1 MTGYGVRNTAAVPTP
16 RRPIRG
22 PGVVFTAIAVA
33 ATLALGVVALDASQS
48 SPPAV
53 AEFAPAALN
62 QVKNAPNSLG
72 AQGNPAASVS
82 PTPTPSATRKP
93 SPSPTPT
100 VDRLRVRDCVG
111 DPPRQIED
119 PQSPP
124 CLNYWKG
131 DNGGATAYGVTR
143 DEIRIAVP
151 HGQAFETPRD
161 DENAIA
167 DFFNTHFEFYGRK
180 IRLEQYYVKDN
191 TFAEPNP
198 TNMIADAR
206 YAYSPLKAF
215 ASLQYLDRKGAEMP
229 YYDELSRL
237 KILSV
242 QGGGM
247 LSTEEHLRA
256 HAPYEWSFT
265 TATDVMFANV
275 GQFTCAQ
282 LVGNPAKY
290 GGPYSWS
297 TSTPTRTFGV
307 LSTKTPD
314 GSEADV
320 SPLVNALRAC
330 NVKPTVVHADQAPD
344 AQTAVNPMVQLSR
357 AQVSTVICV
366 CDGGSLRQFMTAAE
380 GQGYSPEWE
389 ISSYLGDAF
398 DNTPNQAPPDQGQ
411 HMIGLSFN
419 NKYLPNTQMPWYT
432 AMRQGN
438 PNASIPTG
446 TTGYQI
452 DNFYQAL
459 LLVASGIQEAGPHLT
474 PATFQQGLQ
483 RAHFPNPG
491 VGAPPYYQSGI
502 GYASGSHAMKTDA
515 GMVWFDNAQP
525 GTENPQSTGAICW
538 VRHGERHGLDGWRRQ
553 QPAFGTGS
561 CL

>member
-1 MTGYGVRNTAAVPTP
+1 
-16 RRPIRG
+16 
-22 PGVVFTAIAVA
+22 VFTAIAVA
-33 ATLALGVVALDASQS
+33 ATLTLGVVALDASQS

-62 QVKNAPNSLG
+62 QVKNAPNQLG
-72 AQGNPAASVS
+72 AQGNPPTA
-82 PTPTPSATRKP
+82 TPTPSTTASHRATTP
-93 SPSPTPT
+93 SSSPTAAIDQPA
-100 VDRLRVRDCVG
+100 VRQCVG

-124 CLNYWKG
+124 CVNYWKG
-131 DNGGATAYGVTR
+131 DNGGATSYGVAR

-151 HGQAFETPRD
+151 QGTAFETPRD
-161 DENAIA
+161 DEEAIA
-167 DFFNTHFEFYGRK
+167 SFFNTHFEFYGRK
-180 IRLEQYYVKDN
+180 IRLEPYYVTGN
-191 TFAEPNP
+191 TFAEPVP
-198 TNMIADAR
+198 KDMIADAR
-206 YAYSPLKAF
+206 YAYSPEKAF

-237 KILSV
+237 KIVSV

-247 LSTEEHLRA
+247 TSTEAHLRA
-256 HAPYEWSFT
+256 HAPYEWSFG
-265 TATDVMFANV
+265 TATDVMFANL

-297 TSTPTRTFGV
+297 PTTPTRTFGV
-307 LSTKTPD
+307 LSTHTPD

-320 SPLVNALRAC
+320 SPLLDALRAC
-330 NVKPTVVHADQAPD
+330 NVKATVIHADQAQQASD
-344 AQTAVNPMVQLSR
+344 AVDPIVQLSQ
-357 AQVSTVICV
+357 AHVSTVICV
-366 CDGGSLRQFMTAAE
+366 CDGGSLRNYLTAAE
-380 GQGYSPEWE
+380 GQGYEPEWE
-389 ISSYLGDAF
+389 VSSYLGDAL
-398 DNTPNQAPPDQGQ
+398 DNTPNQTPPDQAQ
-411 HMIGLSFN
+411 HIIGLSFN
-419 NKYLPNTQMPWYT
+419 NKYLPNAQMPWYT

-446 TTGYQI
+446 TTGYQV

-483 RAHFPNPG
+483 RAHFPDPG

-553 QPAFGTGS
+553 QPAFGSGS